1 MPCLPTAGHLCCLV
15 AAFVCAEVAA
25 TAHGPSRPCQLFS
38 WGLMAAGGSPRLPGA
53 AWVQEAP
60 CTLWFP
66 TVLWNVPVS
75 ELITSALL
83 VWTAFGVL
91 ISLFLSQSIIFLTLA
106 LPVLS
111 PLSHSEGEW
120 TSSCV
125 RFSCLLGLNHSDRFW
140 DETWKRVKS
149 GDSREIACTSLMGCI
164 QGCWGSLPTSK
175 WGHYSFETS
184 LTFERSW
191 NSEDP

>member
-25 TAHGPSRPCQLFS
+25 PARGPSRPRQLFS

-53 AWVQEAP
+53 ASVQEAP
-60 CTLWFP
+60 YTPRFP
-66 TVLWNVPVS
+66 TVLRNVPVL

-91 ISLFLSQSIIFLTLA
+91 INLFLSQSIIFLTLA

-120 TSSCV
+120 ASSCV
-125 RFSCLLGLNHSDRFW
+125 RFRWLLGLNHSNRFW
-140 DETWKRVKS
+140 GETWKRVEL
-149 GDSREIACTSLMGCI
+149 GDSREIACTSLVGCI
-164 QGCWGSLPTSK
+164 QGCWESLPTSK

-184 LTFERSW
+184 MTFERSW